1 MNITRNNVNIL
12 ILGLVCS
19 GVLGAAPG
27 ASCDIFNFGEWIG
40 IEKTSTD
47 EKYWLVKEAFLSA
60 GSTYNRRKAF
70 DHSMNESVNLCFIP
84 KMEPNAYV
92 AESVWYD
99 PNGEEYRKIRTTYDV
114 QKESKK
120 GDERLKSGT
129 TRIHSVPTKEL
140 YEHKPGRWKV
150 ALYIDKDLVRKLTFS
165 LR

>member
-1 MNITRNNVNIL
+1 VKIIRNSVNIL
-12 ILGLVCS
+12 IVGVVCLE
-19 GVLGAAPG
+19 VLGVAPL

-40 IEKTSTD
+40 IEETSAD
-47 EKYWLVKEAFLSA
+47 ERYWLVKEAFLSA

-70 DHSMNESVNLCFIP
+70 DHSMDESVNLYFIP

-99 PNGEEYRKIRTTYDV
+99 PNGEEYRKTRTTYDV

-120 GDERLKSGT
+120 GDERTKSGT

-150 ALYIDKDLVRKLTFS
+150 VLYIDKELVRRLTFS